1 MIIIPQTK
9 GGVGKSTVAMQVI
22 APYLYKKHKKQIT
35 YIEIDDENNDS
46 QSFTRTQ
53 IVNKKMLSTHKI
65 KELDEYILHDD
76 NHEVIVDV
84 GGNKT
89 SALVLEEISKIG
101 SFNHVKWIIPLGDG
115 ELDGRNAI
123 ATMKKVRRIEGNN
136 LEKHLIFA
144 LNRSISME
152 QDYIEEQFINFFGH
166 EYLGSKATIIDFVK
180 TPKYFPVKN
189 DKIITISR
197 YLGTTVW
204 EMAHNNVDFAKKAL
218 EAKEKGDTESAKKYL
233 FFRRIQNEAKDYV
246 LNVLNNIFFQLDRW
260 IEIKNNE

>member
-22 APYLYKKHKKQIT
+22 APYLYKKHKKKIT

-53 IVNKKMLSTHKI
+53 IVNKRMLNTNKI
-65 KELDEYILHDD
+65 KKLDEYILHDD
-76 NHEVIVDV
+76 KHEVIVDV

-101 SFNHVKWIIPLGDG
+101 TFGHVQWIVPLGDG
-115 ELDGRNAI
+115 ELDGKNAI
-123 ATMKKVRRIEGNN
+123 ATMKKIRRIEGGKLDDN
-136 LEKHLIFA
+136 LIFA

-152 QDYIEEQFINFFGH
+152 QDYVEEQFINFFGH
-166 EYLGSKATIIDFVK
+166 EYLGSKSTIIDFVK
-180 TPKYFPVKN
+180 NPKYFPVKN

-197 YLGTTVW
+197 YLGSTVW
-204 EMAHNNVDFAKKAL
+204 EMAHNNVDFAAKAL
-218 EAKEKGDTESAKKYL
+218 EAKEQGDKESAKKYL

-246 LNVLNNIFFQLDRW
+246 LNVLNGIFFQLDMW
-260 IEIKNNE
+260 IKI